1 MGKRLQ
7 FSRLIGLAAV
17 LALAFAGLGY
27 RLVDLQVIR
36 HQELTEIARRNTQ
49 LIYLREARRGDILDA
64 RGNLLATCI
73 PVERVCA
80 DPPFILGYQ
89 AQVAHALAPLL
100 NKSEEELCQRLQP
113 RLRKNKEG
121 QTITNQYVVLQH
133 QVPLKTWAKIQNT
146 MRHLTLV
153 SPGTKL
159 SRKERIELENLK
171 EDSVFAQDE
180 QARFY
185 PNHKLAAHILG
196 FTTTENLTVDGKS
209 FSEMK
214 GLDGIELVFN
224 KQLEGVPGWV
234 VTEADRRQREIVSLR
249 DQDVQPENGLN
260 VVLSIDSVIQ
270 SIVES
275 ELAVGMQEH
284 KPISI
289 CGIVVRPRTGEI
301 LAMATLP
308 TYDPNDPGAY
318 SLSQR
323 RDRAITDVD
332 EPGSTFKIVT
342 VSGALND
349 GLIHLT
355 DQFYCEHGSWS
366 YGGRVLGDHEP
377 FDNLTVEQIIGKSSN
392 IGAGKI
398 GLRLGPNRLEYYIHK
413 YGFGS
418 RTGIPLPGEVWGI
431 VRPIRKWSKVT
442 IVQLPMGQGISVTR
456 LQMVMAMCA
465 IANKGVLMRPMLVE
479 RLEKNH
485 QVYAQYCPQE
495 DHRVISQ
502 ATAAKMVT
510 ALKTVVS
517 PQGTAPN
524 AALDHYTVAGKTG
537 TAWKVENGHYVRKYF
552 ASFIGFFPADDPQ
565 VCISITLDEPEKKYG
580 FYGGAVAAPVFK
592 RIAERVANY
601 LNIAPDRD
609 IPPAA
614 GGPLAPPDV
623 SAALRTASAG
633 SP

>member
-7 FSRLIGLAAV
+7 FRRLIGLAAV
-17 LALAFAGLGY
+17 LMLAFAGLGY
-27 RLVDLQVIR
+27 RLVDLQVFR
-36 HQELTEIARRNTQ
+36 HQELTKEARRNTQ
-49 LIYLREARRGDILDA
+49 RIYLREGRRGDILDV
-64 RGNLLATCI
+64 RGNLLATSI

-80 DPPFILGYQ
+80 DPTLINGYQ

-100 NKSEEELCQRLQP
+100 NKSEVELYRLLQP
-113 RLRKNKEG
+113 RLGKNKQG
-121 QTITNQYVVLQH
+121 QTVTNQYVVLQH
-133 QVPLKTWAKIQNT
+133 KVPLETWTRIRDT

-153 SPGTKL
+153 SRGAKL
-159 SRKERIELENLK
+159 PRKRRIFLENLK
-171 EDSVFAQDE
+171 EDAVFAEDE
-180 QARFY
+180 QARVY
-185 PNHKLAAHILG
+185 PNGKLAAHILG
-196 FTTTENLTVDGKS
+196 FTTTENLTVDGKP

-234 VTEADRRQREIVSLR
+234 VTEADRRDREIVSLR
-249 DQDVQPENGLN
+249 DEDVQPENGLN
-260 VVLSIDSVIQ
+260 VVLSIDSVVQ

-275 ELAVGMQEH
+275 ELAAAMQEH

-289 CGIVVRPRTGEI
+289 CGIVVRPPTGEI

-308 TYDPNDPGAY
+308 NYDPNNPGAY
-318 SLSQR
+318 TLSQR
-323 RDRAITDVD
+323 RDRAITDVA
-332 EPGSTFKIVT
+332 EPGSVFKIVT

-349 GLIHLT
+349 GLVRLA
-355 DQFYCEHGSWS
+355 DVFNCEHGHWT
-366 YGGRVLGDHEP
+366 YGGRTLHDHED
-377 FDNLTVEQIIGKSSN
+377 FDDLSVEQIIGKSSN

-398 GLRLGPNRLEYYIHK
+398 GLRLGPNRLYYYICK

-431 VRPIRKWSKVT
+431 VHPIRKWSKVT

-495 DHRVISQ
+495 DHRVVSQ

-565 VCISITLDEPEKKYG
+565 VCISVTLDEPEKKYG
-580 FYGGAVAAPVFK
+580 FYGGGVAAPVFK
-592 RIAERVANY
+592 RIAQRVANY
-601 LNIAPDRD
+601 LNIAPDKD
-609 IPPAA
+609 ITAPA

-623 SAALRTASAG
+623 PAALRTASAG

>member
-7 FSRLIGLAAV
+7 FRRLIGLAAV
-17 LALAFAGLGY
+17 LTLAFAALGY
-27 RLVDLQVIR
+27 RLADLQVIR
-36 HQELTEIARRNTQ
+36 HQELTEKARQNTQ
-49 LIYLREARRGDILDA
+49 RIYLREARRGDILDV
-64 RGNLLATCI
+64 RGNLLATSI
-73 PVERVCA
+73 PVERVCV
-80 DPPFILGYQ
+80 DPTLINGYQ

-100 NKSEEELCQRLQP
+100 NQREAELYRRLQ
-113 RLRKNKEG
+113 LQFRKNAKAE
-121 QTITNQYVVLQH
+121 TVTNQYVVLQRKVSL
-133 QVPLKTWAKIQNT
+133 QTWAKIRDA

-153 SPGTKL
+153 ARGTKL
-159 SRKERIELENLK
+159 SKKERIALENLK
-171 EDSVFAQDE
+171 EDGVFAEDDQE
-180 QARFY
+180 RVY
-185 PNHKLAAHILG
+185 PNGKLAAHILG
-196 FTTTENLTVDGKS
+196 FTTTEELTVEGKP

-234 VTEADRRQREIVSLR
+234 VTEADRHDREIVSLR
-249 DQDVQPENGLN
+249 DEDVEPENGLN

-275 ELAVGMQEH
+275 ELAAAMQEH
-284 KPISI
+284 KPISV

-308 TYDPNDPGAY
+308 NYDPNNPGAY
-318 SLSQR
+318 TLSQR
-323 RDRAITDVD
+323 RDRPVTDVD

-342 VSGALND
+342 VSGALNE
-349 GLIHLT
+349 GLVHLT
-355 DQFYCEHGSWS
+355 DRFYCEHGHWS
-366 YGGRVLGDHEP
+366 YGGRTLGDHEP
-377 FDNLTVEQIIGKSSN
+377 FDILSVEQIIGKSSN

-398 GLRLGPNRLEYYIHK
+398 GLLLGPNRLYNYICK

-431 VRPIRKWSKVT
+431 VHPIRKWSKVT

-485 QVYAQYCPQE
+485 HVYAQYCPQE
-495 DHRVISQ
+495 NHRVISE

-537 TAWKVENGHYVRKYF
+537 TAWKAENGHYVRKYF
-552 ASFIGFFPADDPQ
+552 TSFIGFFPADDPQ
-565 VCISITLDEPEKKYG
+565 VCISVTLDEPERKFG
-580 FYGGAVAAPVFK
+580 FYGGAVAGPVFK

-601 LNIAPDRD
+601 LNIAPDKD
-609 IPPAA
+609 ITAPA

-623 SAALRTASAG
+623 PAALRTASAG
-633 SP
+633 NP